1 MAFGKKTNTAAFD
14 PRDAYTLASKALR
27 ERRMTQARLAFRM
40 TLDETLMNCFSNKAL
55 LQMLGKQ
62 TGLDQLREQKDLLK
76 AFEDSKYRN
85 SNDDVVLP
93 CRIIKAAIVEGAIST
108 GKFVTKAELKRD
120 LRVVGHTSP
129 IIFPKGHKAE
139 PDVRLVRNQTGV
151 PDVRSRAL
159 LPAGSQVE
167 CVLQFPTT
175 LSPDKVIAAF
185 DGAGSSIGVCDYRPQ
200 NGGIYGTFSVELL
213 PEAEVER
220 IIAACALP
228 EKPFVIPPQFMRAF
242 NSLGDGDGA
251 SKPSDAHAK
260 AVAVVKHV
268 NGQAKRSKRSEAAV

>member
-1 MAFGKKTNTAAFD
+1 MAFGKKTATASFD

-85 SNDDVVLP
+85 ANDVVVLP

-120 LRVVGHTSP
+120 LRVVGFTSP
-129 IIFPKGHKAE
+129 IIFPKGNTAE
-139 PDVRLVRNQTGV
+139 PDVRLVRNQNGV

-159 LPAGSQVE
+159 LPAGSMVE

-185 DGAGSSIGVCDYRPQ
+185 EGAGSSIGVCDYRPQ
-200 NGGIYGTFSVELL
+200 NGGTYGTFSVELL
-213 PEAEVER
+213 PESEIDR
-220 IIAACALP
+220 IVKACSVP
-228 EKPFVIPPQFMRAF
+228 EKPFDIPPQFMKAF
-242 NSLGDGDGA
+242 NRLGDGDA
-251 SKPSDAHAK
+251 EAKPTDSQSKAA
-260 AVAVVKHV
+260 AVVKHV
-268 NGQAKRSKRSEAAV
+268 NGQAKRSKRSEAAA